1 MNFDRLLA
9 LARALNTSVT
19 ILPDEDRVQV
29 LTVSLTVREAER
41 LLRDTLAKRI
51 ADTEAEIESMRA
63 FIASAKKTL
72 NK

>member
-1 MNFDRLLA
+1 M
-9 LARALNTSVT
+9 
-19 ILPDEDRVQV
+19 QV